1 MGHFDRTQAELRAL
15 FEISKVLVSSFN
27 LIENLNTAL
36 RLLSDYLDM
45 RRGMVVL
52 YDKTAGELR
61 IVAASGLTPE
71 QMARGRYKVGEGIVG
86 RVFEMGEPIVVP
98 NIGKE
103 PLFLNR
109 TGARIDK
116 NNLSFLCVPIKLNE
130 EIFGVLSVDRIFDE
144 SISFEEDL
152 RVLEVVSVLI
162 AQAIKLYETFE
173 KERLRRQELEQEIKE
188 RYQFHNLVFRSQA
201 MKEIVKTC
209 IKIAKTRSTVL
220 IRGESG
226 TGKEL
231 LAKAIHMNSDR
242 SDKPFIAI
250 NCAAIPE
257 QLLEAELFGF
267 ERGAFT
273 SAYAA
278 KPGKIELANGGTLFL
293 DEIGDMPL
301 SLQVKLLRFL
311 QDQTIERL
319 GSTKP
324 IKVDVRVICATNRP
338 LEKLIKEG
346 KFREDLYFRLNV
358 VPIFIPPLRE
368 RKEDI
373 PILVEHFL
381 RKFNEIYQKRVRL
394 NPKTLEILLEYS
406 FPGNIRE
413 LENLIERLVLL
424 AERDVIDPKDLPS
437 EMFEKDAYK
446 KTQDSQKPFRETL
459 KDLEK
464 ERILRALI
472 ECNFNQS
479 KAAKMLGFT
488 RRQLS
493 YRIEKYNIK
502 AELLKRFD

>member
-1 MGHFDRTQAELRAL
+1 MNPFERTQAELTAL
-15 FEISKVLVSSFN
+15 LEICKVLNSSFN
-27 LIENLNTAL
+27 LIDNLNTAL
-36 RLLSDYLDM
+36 KLLSDYLDM
-45 RRGMVVL
+45 QRGTVTL

-61 IVAASGLTPE
+61 IVAAFGLTPE

-86 RVFEMGEPIVVP
+86 RVFETGEPIIVP

-116 NNLSFLCVPIKLNE
+116 NNISFLCVPIKLNE
-130 EIFGVLSVDRIFDE
+130 EILGVLSVDRIFDE

-152 RVLEVVSVLI
+152 RVLGVVSVLI

-173 KERLRRQELEQEIKE
+173 KERSRREELEQEIKE

-201 MKEIVKTC
+201 MREIVKTC
-209 IKIAKTRSTVL
+209 IKVAKTRSTVL

-242 SDKPFIAI
+242 SDKPFVAI

-257 QLLEAELFGF
+257 TLLEAELFGF
-267 ERGAFT
+267 EKGAFT
-273 SAYAA
+273 SAFAA
-278 KPGKIELANGGTLFL
+278 KPGKIELAHGGTLFL
-293 DEIGDMPL
+293 DEVGDMPL

-338 LEKLIKEG
+338 LEKLIQEG

-373 PILVEHFL
+373 PVLVEHFL
-381 RKFNEIYQKRVRL
+381 KRFNELHQKRVRL
-394 NPKTLEILLEYS
+394 SPKTMNILLEYP

-424 AERDVIDPKDLPS
+424 AEGEVIEPKDLPF
-437 EMFEKDAYK
+437 EMFEEDVCKRV
-446 KTQDSQKPFRETL
+446 QDTQKPFRETL
-459 KDLEK
+459 QDLEK
-464 ERILRALI
+464 DRILKALI

-479 KAAKMLGFT
+479 KAAKKLGYT

-493 YRIEKYNIK
+493 YRIEKYNLK
-502 AELLKRFD
+502 AELLRRFS